1 MRETEPPGADRS
13 DAAAAAAQEKAYH
26 VSWEQLHRDSRALA
40 WRLDGAGPLE
50 GGAWRMV
57 VAIAR
62 GGMTPACVIARELDI
77 RLVDTLAIRSYQ
89 HQSQGALEVL
99 TAPDPALVGAGA
111 GVLVIDDLVDTGRTL
126 EAARRLYPEAHFACL
141 YAKPKGR
148 PLVHSFVTEVS
159 QDTWIYFPWDLQLA
173 YAPPM
178 RGRG

>member
-1 MRETEPPGADRS
+1 MASNEERGAGDGGGGGG
-13 DAAAAAAQEKAYH
+13 AEKAYH

-40 WRLDGAGPLE
+40 WRLDGAGPE
-50 GGAWRMV
+50 PGGAWRMV

-89 HQSQGALEVL
+89 HQTQGALEVL
-99 TAPDPALVGAGA
+99 SAPDPAAIGRGE

-126 EAARRLYPEAHFACL
+126 EKARALYPAAHFACV
-141 YAKPKGR
+141 YAKPQGR
-148 PLVHSFVTEVS
+148 PLVQSYVTEVS

-178 RGRG
+178 RGDG